1 MSLLSQT
8 TSGAMRPVVSP
19 ATAQPVRVVSVPAGH
34 PYVARV
40 TADREVTVLPDPA
53 PEGAAP
59 GQWWPPVVLDPEWIT
74 THAADADLLHLHFGT
89 ESFTPEHLAACVDAA
104 HAVGWPVVLTVHDLD
119 HPQLTDQSR
128 YVAQLDLLV
137 PRVDALITLTP
148 GAAAEIAA
156 RWGRRALVLPHPR
169 LLSGSA
175 PRVQPTGGCRVIGLH
190 LKDLRPNVDPIGA
203 TRALLSALADPA
215 LDGLGTRAEIRMHRS
230 VRDPRA
236 RDAIRALCASSPL
249 VTLIEHDR
257 LDDAELE
264 RSLAGLDACVL
275 PYAHGTHS
283 GWLELCWDL
292 GVPVAAPAV
301 GHYGDQHPDGSVA
314 VFGPGEL
321 AAALHRLLTT
331 GTRAGTGDRDAVVR
345 ERREL
350 RAVADLR
357 VSTRHRDLYREL
369 LAGSAR

>member
-1 MSLLSQT
+1 MSLLSPT
-8 TSGAMRPVVSP
+8 TSGGVRPVVSP
-19 ATAQPVRVVSVPAGH
+19 ATAPPVRAVSVPAGH

-40 TADREVTVLPDPA
+40 TADRGVTVLADPTPD
-53 PEGAAP
+53 GAAP

-74 THAADADLLHLHFGT
+74 AHAGDADLLHLHFGT
-89 ESFTPEHLAACVDAA
+89 ESFTPGHLAACVDAA

-128 YVAQLDLLV
+128 YLAQLDVLI

-156 RWGRRALVLPHPR
+156 RWGRRALVMPHPR
-169 LLSGSA
+169 LLSGVP
-175 PRVQPTGGCRVIGLH
+175 PRVPPTGGCRVIGLH

-215 LDGLGTRAEIRMHRS
+215 LDGLGTRAEIRMHRR

-236 RDAIRALCASSPL
+236 RDAVRALCASSPL

-314 VFGPGEL
+314 VVAPGGL
-321 AAALHRLLTT
+321 ATALRGLLAT
-331 GTRAGTGDRDAVVR
+331 GTRAGTADRDALVR
-345 ERREL
+345 ARRDL
-350 RAVADLR
+350 RAVADLD

-369 LAGSAR
+369 LAGSTR